1 MLSKLSLAIAKI
13 FGGFPASFFSKYH
26 ELLPRSEPVEQ
37 YELRVDLYELFHY
50 LNHALIFGSVSILF
64 NVYYLLRIA
73 EIIPDVERLRIERY
87 AENGQTS
94 ARVLVSISRERY
106 VLFQPIHQGTEQIT
120 VP

>member
-50 LNHALIFGSVSILF
+50 LNHALIFGSVSILSMS
-64 NVYYLLRIA
+64 YICL
-73 EIIPDVERLRIERY
+73 E
-87 AENGQTS
+87 
-94 ARVLVSISRERY
+94 SRK
-106 VLFQPIHQGTEQIT
+106 
-120 VP
+120 